1 MYGASLAQEQRNL
14 DKCRRCRTKFD
25 GGQSDGAEQKVT
37 TSLQDTSKH
46 PSSTLPS
53 PTSSIRS
60 TQSLESGDNGGPIG
74 RETRRAFLNG
84 GARILCWL
92 CIWRYLLRLTNRP
105 LIAASIWVVTFRAY
119 LLGHEG
125 PGSLHSYL
133 SERGWITTL
142 STGVQELALFA
153 TFKITLHLSQN
164 GFQNYREVET

>member
-1 MYGASLAQEQRNL
+1 MEQVWQQEQRNL

-25 GGQSDGAEQKVT
+25 EGQSDGAEQKVT

-84 GARILCWL
+84 GARNTVLVMHLEISFPIDEQTSHC
-92 CIWRYLLRLTNRP
+92 RFN
-105 LIAASIWVVTFRAY
+105 
-119 LLGHEG
+119 LG
-125 PGSLHSYL
+125 SYL
-133 SERGWITTL
+133 SSLHTRPRR
-142 STGVQELALFA
+142 SRFAALVF
-153 TFKITLHLSQN
+153 
-164 GFQNYREVET
+164 E